1 MAGLPCHYYAK
12 INYVMKQFTVSPL
25 ANPIKTT
32 ISVPSDKSISH
43 RAVIIGSIANGRTEI
58 KNFLS
63 SADCLNT
70 LKIMQQLG
78 IEISNCNNY
87 ETVTIYG
94 RGLQSFSE
102 PKNILN
108 CGNSGTTIRLLSG
121 LLSAQNFLSILTGD
135 DSLLNRPMGRVIEP
149 LTLMG
154 AKIAGRDNNTKAPIV
169 ISPGVLHGITYD
181 MPVSSA
187 QVKSAIMLAALQ
199 AKGETRIIE
208 KEKSRDHTERMLA
221 AFGATIKQDKN
232 EVVIGSEQKLQAQN
246 IFIPGDISSAAFF
259 MAACSIIPGSEMVLQ
274 KVLVNPTRT
283 GIINVLKK
291 MGVKVEITN
300 KKEISGEPVA
310 DLFVTSS
317 ELNALEVKGST
328 IPLLIDE
335 VPILCILMAQ
345 ANGKSVIKDAKELRF
360 KESDRLKTMAQVLR
374 KFSVEVNEL
383 DDGLE
388 INGLAGKPFII
399 NNFIEWP
406 HHFDHRIAM
415 SIAIAALKS
424 NEPVIVPGAEWIS
437 TSFPDFEKLIH
448 QLQMAVV

>member
-1 MAGLPCHYYAK
+1 
-12 INYVMKQFTVSPL
+12 MKQFTVSPL
-25 ANPIKTT
+25 VNPIKAT

-43 RAVIIGSIANGRTEI
+43 RAVLIGSIANGRTEI

-94 RGLQSFSE
+94 KGLNSFSE

-135 DSLLNRPMGRVIEP
+135 DSLLSRPMGRVIEP

-154 AKIAGRDNNTKAPIV
+154 AKIAGRENNTKAPIV
-169 ISPGVLHGITYD
+169 ILPWMLHGINYE
-181 MPVSSA
+181 MPHASA
-187 QVKSAIMLAALQ
+187 QVKSAIMLAGLH
-199 AKGETRIIE
+199 AKGETKIIE

-232 EVVIGSEQKLQAQN
+232 EIIIGSEQKLLAQSVY
-246 IFIPGDISSAAFF
+246 IPGDISSAAFF
-259 MAACSIIPGSEMVLQ
+259 MAATSIIPNSEVVLQ

-291 MGVKVEITN
+291 MGVKIETTN
-300 KKEISGEPVA
+300 KKEVSGEPIA
-310 DLFVTSS
+310 DLFVSS
-317 ELNALEVKGST
+317 GDLNALEVKGST
-328 IPLLIDE
+328 VPLLIDE
-335 VPILCILMAQ
+335 IPILCIVMAQ
-345 ANGKSVIKDAKELRF
+345 AKGKSVIKDAKELRF
-360 KESDRLKTMAQVLR
+360 KESDRIKTMAQVLR
-374 KFSVEVNEL
+374 KLGVEVNEL

-388 INGLAGKPFII
+388 INGVAGEPFQI
-399 NNFIEWP
+399 NNSIEWP
-406 HHFDHRIAM
+406 KHHDHRIAM
-415 SIAIAALKS
+415 SVAIAALYA
-424 NEPVIVPGAEWIS
+424 NEPVTVPGAEWIS
-437 TSFPDFEKLIH
+437 TSFPNFEKLICRL
-448 QLQMAVV
+448 QLAIA